1 MSYTKPVVLI
11 TMGDPAGIGP
21 EVILKAL
28 KSEDIYWRMTPV
40 VMADEGVLQHTRSHM
55 NIDLA
60 WTSIVDLSE
69 IDPRNPGPYVL
80 SLADK
85 IPMDDFE
92 WGFGK
97 AHEGLIAAKYLTTA
111 VDFIRDGLAQALVT
125 APIYK
130 SALVEAGYIYPGQ
143 SELLQD
149 ITKTKHVSRML
160 VGDVLKLS
168 MVTGHTPLK
177 NVSDMLS
184 VELVYTVIRNTHQA
198 LTMGF
203 DVKDPLIA
211 VTGLNPH
218 GGDASLMGAEEEAI
232 IQPAVSQARAE
243 GMNVEGPLSTSDV
256 YLRAVRGEYNAAVAM
271 YHDQGVIP
279 FKLLHLYVGVTVTLG
294 LPFVRTAPVHGP
306 AFDVAGQNRAD
317 ARSMLGAII
326 TAANLAQRDW
336 MNW

>member
-1 MSYTKPVVLI
+1 MPYSKPVVLI

-21 EVILKAL
+21 EVILKSL

-40 VMADEGVLQHTRSHM
+40 VLADEGVLNYTRSKLD
-55 NIDLA
+55 IDVS
-60 WTSIVDLSE
+60 WTSIRDLSE
-69 IDPRNPGPYVL
+69 IDPRNAGPYVL
-80 SLADK
+80 SMSE
-85 IPMDDFE
+85 IPLDDFE
-92 WGFGK
+92 WGSPK
-97 AHEGLIAAKYLTTA
+97 ASEGLVATNYLIKA
-111 VDFIRDGLAQALVT
+111 VEFIRDDLAQAMVT

-143 SELLQD
+143 SELLQG
-149 ITKTKHVSRML
+149 ITKTGHVSRML
-160 VGDVLKLS
+160 VGDTLKLS

-203 DVKDPLIA
+203 DVPEPSIA

-218 GGDASLMGAEEEAI
+218 GGDASLMGAEEETI

-243 GMNVEGPLSTSDV
+243 GMNVIGPLSTSEV
-256 YLRAVRGEYNAAVAM
+256 YLRAVRGEYNAAIAM

-279 FKLLHLYVGVTVTLG
+279 FKLLHLDMGLTVTLG

-317 ARSMLGAII
+317 YRSMLGAII

>member
-1 MSYTKPVVLI
+1 MSFTKPVVLI

-28 KSEDIYWRMTPV
+28 KSDDIYWRMTPV
-40 VMADEGVLQHTRSHM
+40 ILADEGIMRHTRTHL
-55 NIDLA
+55 NIELNWTAISDLG
-60 WTSIVDLSE
+60 E
-69 IDPRNPGPYVL
+69 IDPQNPGPYLL
-80 SLADK
+80 SMTE
-85 IPMDDFE
+85 IPLDTFE
-92 WGFGK
+92 WGVAK
-97 AHEGLIAAKYLTTA
+97 ANEGLEAAKYLTSA
-111 VDFIRDGLAQALVT
+111 VDFIRDGLAQAMVT

-203 DVKDPLIA
+203 DVKEPSIA

-218 GGDASLMGAEEEAI
+218 GGDASLLGAEEEAI

-243 GMNVEGPLSTSDV
+243 GMNVEGPLSTSEV
-256 YLRAVRGEYNAAVAM
+256 YLRAVRGEYNAAIAM

-279 FKLLHLYVGVTVTLG
+279 FKLLHLDLGLTVTLG